1 MVDGRGLFELHDDL
15 LGGSIPTER
24 NNKVEAN
31 CELVH
36 VANIIPNSADTLHL
50 ELEFHNHHSF
60 LSNFCRRERK
70 DRIGSQSF
78 LFPPFTIKEISEF
91 FFVIIS
97 LRPMRSL
104 RLKPIFIF
112 LLTDH

>member
-50 ELEFHNHHSF
+50 ELEFHSHHSF

-70 DRIGSQSF
+70 DRISYQTV
-78 LFPPFTIKEISEF
+78 LFAAFATKKIA
-91 FFVIIS
+91 
-97 LRPMRSL
+97 
-104 RLKPIFIF
+104 
-112 LLTDH
+112 